1 MAENDTS
8 AAVTAAENLDA
19 VSGDLVRLTREV
31 LRPSDSHQLLGNLTT
46 AQESL
51 AQVYVQLAEW
61 HSQVVQGV
69 HYAGEE
75 EPGGS
80 GNAGWLRAELALEEA
95 ARSARAVA
103 EALKRA
109 HSANGLAEWFDEV
122 RSDELDEM

>member
-1 MAENDTS
+1 MADND
-8 AAVTAAENLDA
+8 APNPVPAAEKLDA
-19 VSGDLVRLTREV
+19 VTGDLVRLTRGV

-75 EPGGS
+75 DSGSS

-95 ARSARAVA
+95 ARCGRAAA

-109 HSANGLAEWFDEV
+109 HSANGLARWYDEV
-122 RSDELDEM
+122 RSDELDEL

>member
-1 MAENDTS
+1 MADNDAPDPVRT
-8 AAVTAAENLDA
+8 AEKLEAVTR
-19 VSGDLVRLTREV
+19 DLVLLTREV
-31 LRPSDSHQLLGNLTT
+31 LRPSDSHLILGNLTT

-75 EPGGS
+75 ETGS
-80 GNAGWLRAELALEEA
+80 TGNAGWLRAELALEEA
-95 ARSARAVA
+95 ARSGRAAA

-109 HSANGLAEWFDEV
+109 HSANGLASWFDEV
-122 RSDELDEM
+122 RSDEL